1 MIWWKLDFFLKVAT
15 SLTQIDYDAKLL
27 FDSIDQGMI
36 FTFKIEN
43 LKSITYKKIGS
54 QFIKT
59 TKERENFVVEFAS
72 LESFK
77 RILAKKIPFRYGYN
91 AQMIHIS
98 SSSKEAVALLKLL
111 EKSLYFSYKAAYSLS
126 KKRLFTYYL
135 IKPRMRPSGAT
146 K

>member
-27 FDSIDQGMI
+27 FDSIDQGMT

-77 RILAKKIPFRYGYN
+77 RILTKKIPFRYGYN
-91 AQMIHIS
+91 TQLIYIKS
-98 SSSKEAVALLKLL
+98 TSKEAIALLMLL
-111 EKSLYFSYKAAYSLS
+111 EKSLYFSYKADFSLS
-126 KKRLFTYYL
+126 KKALFTYYL
-135 IKPRMRPSGAT
+135 IKPRVRISGAT